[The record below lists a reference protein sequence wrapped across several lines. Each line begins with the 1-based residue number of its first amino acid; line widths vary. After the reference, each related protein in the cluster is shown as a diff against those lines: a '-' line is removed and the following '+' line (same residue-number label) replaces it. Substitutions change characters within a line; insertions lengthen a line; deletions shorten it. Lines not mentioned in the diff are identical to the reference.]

1 MIVEEYPKRNGVD
14 VMAEAQGKAST
25 RAKNK
30 NNSKNYDRLY
40 PFVKKGGKEEI
51 KRAAA
56 AAEENLNEYIVSS
69 IYQRMEREGR
79 SHMAPPGELE
89 DSQVD

>member
-1 MIVEEYPKRNGVD
+1 MPDTRNNGNSRP
-14 VMAEAQGKAST
+14 ST

-30 NNSKNYDRLY
+30 NNSKNY
-40 PFVKKGGKEEI
+40 
-51 KRAAA
+51 AA

>member
-1 MIVEEYPKRNGVD
+1 MPDTRNNGNSRP
-14 VMAEAQGKAST
+14 ST

-79 SHMAPPGELE
+79 SHMAPPGDLE

>member
-1 MIVEEYPKRNGVD
+1 MPDTRNNGNSRP
-14 VMAEAQGKAST
+14 ST

-69 IYQRMEREGR
+69 IYGERR
-79 SHMAPPGELE
+79 AKSHGPPGGIGRLPGRL
-89 DSQVD
+89 SFNIIG

>member
-1 MIVEEYPKRNGVD
+1 MFG
-14 VMAEAQGKAST
+14 
-25 RAKNK
+25 KNK

>member
-1 MIVEEYPKRNGVD
+1 MPDTRNNGNSRP
-14 VMAEAQGKAST
+14 ST

-56 AAEENLNEYIVSS
+56 AAEENLNEYSFINLSEDG
-69 IYQRMEREGR
+69 ERRAKSHGPPWGIGR
-79 SHMAPPGELE
+79 LPGRL
-89 DSQVD
+89 SFNRF

>member
-1 MIVEEYPKRNGVD
+1 VGCQILVIMGTPDPAQEQKIKIIVKIMIDY
-14 VMAEAQGKAST
+14 
-25 RAKNK
+25 
-30 NNSKNYDRLY
+30 
-40 PFVKKGGKEEI
+40 VKKGGKEEI